1 MPAKKLAYAEEA
13 RKSLRIGIDILADS
27 VKVTLGPKGRN
38 VVLDKSFGPP
48 QVCSDGVT
56 IAKEI
61 ELPDAFENMGAQ
73 LLKEAATK
81 TNDAALAAFVARK
94 AEIDAA
100 LDRIRA
106 ASDDHFFASPEDV
119 HWGHVTALADHA
131 ALLKRITD
139 AIYSGGKREQII
151 AI

>member
-1 MPAKKLAYAEEA
+1 MVPDTNTGDHPMP
-13 RKSLRIGIDILADS
+13 
-27 VKVTLGPKGRN
+27 
-38 VVLDKSFGPP
+38 
-48 QVCSDGVT
+48 
-56 IAKEI
+56 
-61 ELPDAFENMGAQ
+61 
-73 LLKEAATK
+73 K
-81 TNDAALAAFVARK
+81 TNDAALAAFISRK

-139 AIYSGGKREQII
+139 AIYAE
-151 AI
+151 A